1 MYHLEHFQ
9 CCGCCTQIYPHT
21 DLLKSASIVRVL
33 GRTSAQVQELRGSFS
48 MVICITSM
56 HLDVMFLTITLH
68 RPVGLGAL
76 IMPRHKIGP
85 FLISSRAEVG
95 MVRCWLNGAT

>member
-1 MYHLEHFQ
+1 
-9 CCGCCTQIYPHT
+9 
-21 DLLKSASIVRVL
+21 
-33 GRTSAQVQELRGSFS
+33 